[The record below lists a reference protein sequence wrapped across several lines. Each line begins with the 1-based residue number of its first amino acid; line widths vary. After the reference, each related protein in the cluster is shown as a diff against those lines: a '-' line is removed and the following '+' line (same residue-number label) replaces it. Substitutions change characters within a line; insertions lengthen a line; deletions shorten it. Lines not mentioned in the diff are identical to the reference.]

1 MSGTV
6 YVGVAH
12 LELHLP
18 EARSLKAKRGAVR
31 PLAERIRNRHKV
43 LVTEVDHQD
52 LHQRAT
58 LAIAALSTGLVDVES
73 RLQRVRMTVDESW
86 SGFVLGWEVEVIQ
99 LEAGASVEDPRV
111 NQEAGDEP

>member
-1 MSGTV
+1 MSDSV

-31 PLAERIRNRHKV
+31 PLVERIRNRHQV

-58 LAIAALSTGLVDVES
+58 FAIAALSTSLVDVES
-73 RLQRVRMTVDESW
+73 RLQRVRMTVDDSW
-86 SGFVLGWEVEVIQ
+86 TGFVLGWEVEILQ
-99 LEAGASVEDPRV
+99 LEAGAAVTDPRV
-111 NQEAGDEP
+111 DREAGDAR

>member
-18 EARSLKAKRGAVR
+18 EARSLKDKRGAVR
-31 PLAERIRNRHKV
+31 PLAERMRNRHQV
-43 LVTEVDHQD
+43 LVTEIDHQD

-58 LAIAALSTGLVDVES
+58 FAIAALSTDAVDLES
-73 RLQRVRMTVDESW
+73 RLQRVRRTVDDSW
-86 SGFVLGWEVEVIQ
+86 SGFVLAWEVEILQ
-99 LEAGASVEDPRV
+99 LEAGAEAEDPRRDWEAS
-111 NQEAGDEP
+111 QER